1 MPVLYEI
8 YNIFIKVNCLQG
20 LCSGSATAWGFFSPN
35 PGALDHVTQL
45 VQLGKVTSNPSNIIN
60 YIKVMFMYPWTQHS
74 FPKTSIKEK
83 NKIGRNFIQSSHPE
97 ARSIIC
103 PFSPT
108 SCLVM
113 NIKQIITN
121 SYLLY
126 VR

>member
-60 YIKVMFMYPWTQHS
+60 YIKAMFMYPWTQHS

-83 NKIGRNFIQSSHPE
+83 KKGLEEILFKFLTLKLGQLFALSAQP
-97 ARSIIC
+97 
-103 PFSPT
+103 
-108 SCLVM
+108 V
-113 NIKQIITN
+113 
-121 SYLLY
+121 
-126 VR
+126 VW